1 MKDFRYRFVGSRT
14 SRYRLVKCLRTFRL
28 AVLGAFFLQIFPV
41 TLLVAMPPQGGLAGD
56 HARWVSAYAE
66 KHPYSIQQSQKDV
79 FSGLFFSCRRSLRYQ
94 ESGSHATVSENVQ
107 KASLQ
112 DRRSFEFHA
121 VVFYYP
127 LALLIP
133 PPKAEPDHLS

>member
-1 MKDFRYRFVGSRT
+1 MFSFFAWSTDKRRHSYRQNTG
-14 SRYRLVKCLRTFRL
+14 LRTFGL
-28 AVLGAFFLQIFPV
+28 TVLGAFVLQIFPAA
-41 TLLVAMPPQGGLAGD
+41 LLFAMPAHGSLAAD
-56 HARWVSAYAE
+56 QVRLISAYAE
-66 KHPYSIQQSQKDV
+66 KQPYSIQQSQKDV
-79 FSGLFFSCRRSLRYQ
+79 LSNLLFSCRRFLRYQ
-94 ESGSHATVSENVQ
+94 ESGSRASVSYNVR

-133 PPKAEPDHLS
+133 PPKTEPDHLN